1 MTDAAYPHS
10 TRAAYD
16 TVAVDHERLLRD
28 ELSLD
33 VSWPGRPPSASHA
46 SWVRPDSSRPPS

>member
-1 MTDAAYPHS
+1 MTDTAYPHS

-16 TVAVDHERLLRD
+16 TVAVDYERLLRD

-33 VSWPGRPPSASHA
+33 VSCPGRPPSASHA
-46 SWVRPDSSRPPS
+46 SWAGPGSSRPPS